1 MKLLIVEDENKTA
14 DYVRQ
19 GLMEAGFVV
28 DLARNGLDGH
38 HMAMTDAYDLII
50 LDVMLPDIDGRRIL
64 QAVRAAGNQV
74 TILFLTARDDVDDR
88 VQGLELGADD
98 YLVKPFVFAEL
109 LRSEEHTSELQS
121 RGHLVCRL
129 LLVNKN

>member
-1 MKLLIVEDENKTA
+1 
-14 DYVRQ
+14 
-19 GLMEAGFVV
+19 MEAGFVV

-74 TILFLTARDDVDDR
+74 PILFLTARDDVDDR
-88 VQGLELGADD
+88 VQGLELGGDD
-98 YLVKPFVFAEL
+98 YLVKQFGFAEL
-109 LRSEEHTSELQS
+109 LARGRTMLRCGALPSILDRRSLF
-121 RGHLVCRL
+121 GL
-129 LLVNKN
+129 